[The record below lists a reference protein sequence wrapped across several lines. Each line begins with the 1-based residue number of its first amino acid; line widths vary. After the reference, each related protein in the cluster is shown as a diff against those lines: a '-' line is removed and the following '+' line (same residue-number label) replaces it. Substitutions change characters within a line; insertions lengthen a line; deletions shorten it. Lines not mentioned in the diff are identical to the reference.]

1 MKRLYAVICADV
13 VESTSLDID
22 SLVTMRQVFNDTF
35 ADIRGHLRVD
45 FWARLIKGDYI
56 ECCCDS
62 PALALRIAMIL
73 KCRLKWWA
81 EAFNCGGERLR
92 TLGLRFSIGVGQM
105 RIIDPQRDIMDGEA
119 IYAAGRGLNR
129 LSNIDATSCFSFV
142 NSDDSVEGLM
152 DNNVNFIDE
161 YINSMSA
168 RQCAVV
174 YYKLLGFLEKDIAE
188 ILHLSQPAVNMRAKL
203 ASWPLINKALSVID
217 NVEYGKY
224 VF

>member
-1 MKRLYAVICADV
+1 MKRIYAVICADV

-22 SLVTMRQVFNDTF
+22 SLINMRQVLNDSF
-35 ADIRGHLRVD
+35 ADIRNHLRVD

-81 EAFNCGGERLR
+81 EAFDCGGERLR
-92 TLGLRFSIGVGQM
+92 TFGLRFSIGVGQM

-119 IYAAGRGLNR
+119 IYVAGRGLNR
-129 LSNIDATSCFSFV
+129 LSRTEATSCFSFV
-142 NSDDSVEGLM
+142 SSDDFVEGLM

-161 YINSMSA
+161 FINSMSA
-168 RQCAVV
+168 RQCAVI

-203 ASWPLINKALSVID
+203 ASWSLINKALSVID
-217 NVEYGKY
+217 KVEYGKY

>member
-1 MKRLYAVICADV
+1 MKRIYAVICADV

-22 SLVTMRQVFNDTF
+22 SLINMRQVLNDSF
-35 ADIRGHLRVD
+35 ADIRNHLRAD

-81 EAFNCGGERLR
+81 EAFDCGGERLR
-92 TLGLRFSIGVGQM
+92 TFGLRFSIGVGQM

-119 IYAAGRGLNR
+119 IYVAGRGLNR
-129 LSNIDATSCFSFV
+129 LSRTEVTSCFSFV
-142 NSDDSVEGLM
+142 SSDDSMEGLM

-161 YINSMSA
+161 FINSMSA
-168 RQCAVV
+168 RQCAVI

-203 ASWPLINKALSVID
+203 ASWSLINKALSVID
-217 NVEYGKY
+217 KVEYGKY

>member
-1 MKRLYAVICADV
+1 MKRIYAVICADV

-22 SLVTMRQVFNDTF
+22 SLVSMRQVLNDSF
-35 ADIRGHLRVD
+35 ADIRGYLRVD

-81 EAFNCGGERLR
+81 EAFNCGGEGLR
-92 TLGLRFSIGVGQM
+92 TLGLRFSIGVGPM
-105 RIIDPQRDIMDGEA
+105 RILDPQRDIMDGEA
-119 IYAAGRGLNR
+119 IYVAGRGLNR
-129 LSNIDATSCFSFV
+129 LSRTDTTSSFSFV
-142 NSDDSVEGLM
+142 TSDDTVDGLM
-152 DNNVNFIDE
+152 DINVNFIDE

-168 RQCAVV
+168 RQCAVI

>member
-1 MKRLYAVICADV
+1 MGRLYAVICADV

-22 SLVTMRQVFNDTF
+22 AMVNMRQVFNDSF
-35 ADIRGHLRVD
+35 ADIRRYLGVD
-45 FWARLIKGDYI
+45 FWGRLVKGDYL

-62 PALALRIAMIL
+62 PALALRIAMIV

-81 EAFNCGGERLR
+81 EAFNCGGAKFRSLA
-92 TLGLRFSIGVGQM
+92 LRFSIGVGQM
-105 RIIDPQRDIMDGEA
+105 RIINPVNDIMDGEA

-129 LSNIDATSCFSFV
+129 ISSTDVTSCFVLV
-142 NSDDSVEGLM
+142 NSDDSIEGLL

-168 RQCAVV
+168 RQCAVI

-188 ILHLSQPAVNMRAKL
+188 ILHLSQPAVNMRSKL
-203 ASWPLINKALSVID
+203 ASWSLINKALSVID

>member
-1 MKRLYAVICADV
+1 MKRIYAVICADV

-22 SLVTMRQVFNDTF
+22 SLINMRQVLNDSF
-35 ADIRGHLRVD
+35 ADIRNHLRVD

-81 EAFNCGGERLR
+81 EAFDCGGERLR
-92 TLGLRFSIGVGQM
+92 TFGLRFSIGVGQM

-119 IYAAGRGLNR
+119 IYVAGRGLNR
-129 LSNIDATSCFSFV
+129 LSRTEATSCFSFV
-142 NSDDSVEGLM
+142 SSDDFVEGLM
-152 DNNVNFIDE
+152 DNNVIFIDE
-161 YINSMSA
+161 FINSMSA
-168 RQCAVV
+168 RQCAVI

-203 ASWPLINKALSVID
+203 ASWSLINKALSVID
-217 NVEYGKY
+217 KVEYGKY